1 MLDCVYRGRRDW
13 GTGSGEV
20 ETAIFKQIKC
30 VIVKTIKRKVFP
42 TTGKLNAFN

>member
-1 MLDCVYRGRRDW
+1 MLDYVYRGRRDW

-30 VIVKTIKRKVFP
+30 VIVNKEKGVSNNWQTKRF
-42 TTGKLNAFN
+42 